1 MYVGEKDTF
10 LHKCKVQRCE
20 KDVNPCIPNNTTKL
34 VKMDTVNVDW
44 KIDIT
49 FFLEICIILSGFL
62 CMAAKNNN
70 TMLTFFDIISYVQYL
85 PVSATI

>member
-1 MYVGEKDTF
+1 MHVGEKDTL

-20 KDVNPCIPNNTTKL
+20 KDVNPCIPNNPIKL

-49 FFLEICIILSGFL
+49 FFFEICIILSGFL
-62 CMAAKNNN
+62 CKVAK
-70 TMLTFFDIISYVQYL
+70 FFNIISYVQYL
-85 PVSATI
+85 PGSCKI